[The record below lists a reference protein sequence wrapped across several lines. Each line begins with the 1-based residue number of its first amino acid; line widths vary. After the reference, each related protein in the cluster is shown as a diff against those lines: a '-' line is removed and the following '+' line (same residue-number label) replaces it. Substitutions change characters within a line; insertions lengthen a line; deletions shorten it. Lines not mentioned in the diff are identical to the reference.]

1 MVLGRIY
8 PNKKIG
14 YLYLKYF
21 FQLRNPWI
29 SSGGWSRGLKV
40 FRGMVSY
47 NKNFIYHYNFAY
59 RVWNIIGIFQIFFKT
74 IAMNFLSAW
83 TFYPSIGIFTINHV
97 ENLQE
102 LNCFVQHDTAA
113 NLVYKR
119 GNSLILKNTKIGNVI
134 FSIQSYKNKQAK
146 FARSSGCYG
155 KIIKKRYDKIFVQLP
170 SLQIYV
176 ISDKGSATLGLSSKK
191 YLWSLVK
198 AGETIYRGKSP
209 KVRGIAMNPVDH
221 PHGGRTNKGGHPV
234 TPTGFLTKGLK
245 TWKLWK
251 WSKKKIYSAKSK
263 KI

>member
-1 MVLGRIY
+1 
-8 PNKKIG
+8 
-14 YLYLKYF
+14 
-21 FQLRNPWI
+21 
-29 SSGGWSRGLKV
+29 
-40 FRGMVSY
+40 MVSY

-191 YLWSLVK
+191 YL
-198 AGETIYRGKSP
+198 
-209 KVRGIAMNPVDH
+209 
-221 PHGGRTNKGGHPV
+221 
-234 TPTGFLTKGLK
+234 
-245 TWKLWK
+245 
-251 WSKKKIYSAKSK
+251 
-263 KI
+263 